1 MKRILISLIISFQ
14 TCWVFAKGKE
24 LYSCQLSDAWLEKQ
38 KSTATLN
45 VHDLDRADLVI
56 NSQSESITCPMA
68 VESAQDNSLG
78 KISEVTFKMIPE
90 ACTPLEKAFN
100 KNLRRRISLQIST
113 QPGTTPS
120 AKVAWRYRA
129 GYSDCKEIQ
138 NSLKEHGIG
147 SRVHS
152 LKTKNNTKPGIN

>member
-1 MKRILISLIISFQ
+1 MKRLLIPLIISFQ
-14 TCWVFAKGKE
+14 CSSALAKD
-24 LYSCQLSDAWLEKQ
+24 LYSCRLSDPWLEKQ

-45 VHDLDRADLVI
+45 IHDLDRADLVI
-56 NSQSESITCPMA
+56 SSSSESITCPMT

-78 KISEVTFKMIPE
+78 KISEVTFKMLPE
-90 ACTPLEKAFN
+90 SCTPPEKAFN
-100 KNLRRRISLQIST
+100 KNLRSRISLHIST
-113 QPGTTPS
+113 QPGTAPA

-147 SRVHS
+147 NRVNPPNTKN
-152 LKTKNNTKPGIN
+152 KTKTGVN